1 MDNLNRTIIITNHGN
16 HSPRPGDIHGMDS
29 RVQKKTG
36 RASCAGAH
44 TSKYGFQGKE
54 SMLKVRCGARGLSYR
69 AGNPG
74 RAAPKVPLGEAQ
86 QEERDEWQRSS
97 HGQGRVIPGAIS
109 GPSFPQWE
117 NMCFSYPGIG
127 DQEDFHS
134 DGDPKCI
141 TEKLLLQ
148 DEQVLD
154 AERMT
159 RWDATAKVAVPTDM
173 VKVVLAGK
181 QHPARFTRGYGRYR
195 MRPFV
200 KSPLQCFNC
209 QRFGHTARTCWR
221 ESQTCRYC
229 AGSHHSSQC
238 KGDKQVTLKCANCGE
253 GHATT
258 SRACSKRLTLVNKA
272 KVAQKVDRPQA
283 ATPPTKNAWTKKFV
297 PTMEDF
303 PQTLTAVR
311 APPILIHT
319 VEVARRQVARPN
331 PVATKTVVPDQR
343 RQTPNVPRPVL
354 RTVESQ
360 RCGVALKSPSP
371 PQEEELEAITIALD
385 GATAL
390 LRRVSTGKRHLIPA
404 LRKMIEAA
412 LDALKTLSA

>member
-1 MDNLNRTIIITNHGN
+1 MEWTAVSKKRRVGPPAKEPIQVST
-16 HSPRPGDIHGMDS
+16 DS
-29 RVQKKTG
+29 RGENPCRKFVVELGDYRTEPEILAELHLRYPWVKLG
-36 RASCAGAH
+36 RRSGMSGNAH
-44 TSKYGFQGKE
+44 LT
-54 SMLKVRCGARGLSYR
+54 A
-69 AGNPG
+69 
-74 RAAPKVPLGEAQ
+74 
-86 QEERDEWQRSS
+86 RDERSRALLADIRS
-97 HGQGRVIPGAIS
+97 LNGKTCAFLPLES
-109 GPSFPQWE
+109 GTRRTFIL
-117 NMCFSYPGIG
+117 MGV
-127 DQEDFHS
+127 
-134 DGDPKCI
+134 PKCI

-148 DEQVLD
+148 DEQVLV

-181 QHPARFTRGYGRYR
+181 QHPARFTRGYGSYR

-221 ESQTCRYC
+221 DSQTCRYC
-229 AGSHHSSQC
+229 AGSHPSSQC

-311 APPILIHT
+311 APPTLIHT
-319 VEVARRQVARPN
+319 VEVARPQVVRPK
-331 PVATKTVVPDQR
+331 PVATKTVVPEQR
-343 RQTPNVPRPVL
+343 RQTPNVPRPVQ

>member
-1 MDNLNRTIIITNHGN
+1 MATLISRRKDERSRALLADLRT
-16 HSPRPGDIHGMDS
+16 
-29 RVQKKTG
+29 
-36 RASCAGAH
+36 
-44 TSKYGFQGKE
+44 
-54 SMLKVRCGARGLSYR
+54 L
-69 AGNPG
+69 
-74 RAAPKVPLGEAQ
+74 
-86 QEERDEWQRSS
+86 
-97 HGQGRVIPGAIS
+97 
-109 GPSFPQWE
+109 QWE
-117 NMCFSYPGIG
+117 NMCFSSPGIG

-134 DGDPKCI
+134 DGGPKVHHR
-141 TEKLLLQ
+141 K
-148 DEQVLD
+148 
-154 AERMT
+154 AP
-159 RWDATAKVAVPTDM
+159 PTGRAGSGCGKIDM

-181 QHPARFTRGYGRYR
+181 QHPARFTRGYGSYR

-221 ESQTCRYC
+221 DSQTCRYC
-229 AGSHHSSQC
+229 AGRHHSSQC

-272 KVAQKVDRPQA
+272 NVAQKVDRPQA

-311 APPILIHT
+311 APTLKHT
-319 VEVARRQVARPN
+319 VDVARPQVARPK

-343 RQTPNVPRPVL
+343 RQTSFVPRPVQ

-371 PQEEELEAITIALD
+371 PQEEELEAIAIALN

-404 LRKMIEAA
+404 LQKMIEAA